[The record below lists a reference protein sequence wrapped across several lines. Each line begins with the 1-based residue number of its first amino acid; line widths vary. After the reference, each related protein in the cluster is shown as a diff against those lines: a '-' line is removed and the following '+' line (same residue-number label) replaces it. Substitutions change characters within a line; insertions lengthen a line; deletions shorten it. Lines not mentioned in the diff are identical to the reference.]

1 MNYPK
6 FLNNKR
12 ETFTFKFDTGLE
24 KEGKFGPQWSFGVKW
39 KHEDGTEEETYL
51 YATEALNRLLER
63 LNPLKNRTIQIELA
77 QDPKDLK
84 RKYWVIYDENG
95 AEITPKVGG
104 QSSSPVQPENAS
116 SAIPEDNNDEI
127 AAINERLDK
136 ASKAFIA
143 LREELF
149 DRMKSLETL
158 VSTVTSENA
167 VALHTSLPNRDI
179 RETKEIVKDAAAIV
193 NSYKSDPT
201 IPTINELPKD
211 FDNSTK

>member
-12 ETFTFKFDTGLE
+12 ETFKFHFDSGIE
-24 KEGKFGPQWSFGVKW
+24 KDGKFGPQWSFGVLW
-39 KHEDGTEEETYL
+39 KHDDNTEEETYL
-51 YATEALNRLLER
+51 YATAALNRLLEG

-84 RKYWVIYDENG
+84 RKYWIIYDENG
-95 AEITPKVGG
+95 AEITPKASNGAGVATQPLNAATG
-104 QSSSPVQPENAS
+104 QI
-116 SAIPEDNNDEI
+116 SANPDKI
-127 AAINERLDK
+127 AAINERFDK

-143 LREELF
+143 LRDELL

-167 VALHTSLPNRDI
+167 VALHTSLKNRDI
-179 RETKEIVKDAAAIV
+179 HEVKTPESAAAIV
-193 NSYKSDPT
+193 NSYKD
-201 IPTINELPKD
+201 IPTINALPEGFEDK
-211 FDNSTK
+211 

>member
-12 ETFTFKFDTGLE
+12 ETFTFKFDTGIE

-95 AEITPKVGG
+95 AEITPKGVE
-104 QSSSPVQPENAS
+104 QSPEPVQPENPVERKNDAIQATCNCTEKWNNIRIWAESVQKQLTELKRMETLLVELKGESAAKLHAS
-116 SAIPEDNNDEI
+116 IKSPTIEEPKAPSIEEAAKIVDGYQSDPEIPL
-127 AAINERLDK
+127 INVPIDLDK
-136 ASKAFIA
+136 
-143 LREELF
+143 
-149 DRMKSLETL
+149 
-158 VSTVTSENA
+158 
-167 VALHTSLPNRDI
+167 
-179 RETKEIVKDAAAIV
+179 
-193 NSYKSDPT
+193 
-201 IPTINELPKD
+201 
-211 FDNSTK
+211 

>member
-95 AEITPKVGG
+95 AEITPKTGG
-104 QSSSPVQPENAS
+104 QSPTPLPSQNAATGRI
-116 SAIPEDNNDEI
+116 SANNDEI
-127 AAINERLDK
+127 AALNARLDK
-136 ASKAFIA
+136 ASDAFKALNEKFA
-143 LREELF
+143 RLDDKF
-149 DRMKSLETL
+149 KSLEIL
-158 VSTVTSENA
+158 VSEISSKNA
-167 VALHTSLPNRDI
+167 TDLHTTLPNRDI

-193 NSYKSDPT
+193 DSYKSDPT
-201 IPTINELPKD
+201 IPTINEVPEG
-211 FDNSTK
+211 FDK